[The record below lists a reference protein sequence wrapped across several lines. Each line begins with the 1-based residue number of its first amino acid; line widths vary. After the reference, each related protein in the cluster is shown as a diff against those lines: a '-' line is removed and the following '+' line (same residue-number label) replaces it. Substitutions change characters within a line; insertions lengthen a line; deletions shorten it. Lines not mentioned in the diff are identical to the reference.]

1 MFNTIPETRFE
12 IVELDRL
19 DTRFTPKDRFA
30 GFSVVMAE
38 DKAGIRP
45 QRTKSQF
52 EKSDLLGAMSLRLLE
67 FDLLMVNR

>member
-1 MFNTIPETRFE
+1 MFYPIIETRFE

-30 GFSVVMAE
+30 GFSAVMAE
-38 DKAGIRP
+38 DEAGIRP
-45 QRTKSQF
+45 QQTKSQL

-67 FDLLMVNR
+67 FDLLMMNR